1 MQPVKIF
8 IDNNRHLLSLNA
20 LEAWERGYQPAMQ
33 EGRAAQA
40 TYGYFRTQFNKM
52 KAESDQ
58 QPLFVPVSEP
68 AIQLVAEKPDVN
80 FNTVSYEDMSDII
93 LPELIPMGTLYDKIA
108 SDRYNVVEEI
118 NGEKVTQP
126 GGFTRK
132 CVDVVAG
139 APGSGKTTSSNMLLA
154 RAVKYH
160 REVLGKPLKAGF
172 ISGEMFETEWAKE
185 VKQCELLKEVN
196 VCYFME
202 EFRKHHMNMTPESFL
217 KILEDIIKDF
227 DIVTVDSF
235 PVIMDLY
242 RELDT
247 KITEK
252 QATSLF
258 INFYIEAAHKHNLN
272 IQLINQANKD
282 GNYKG
287 GTLLPHMA
295 SSLSF
300 VLKVDGKRF
309 KYFEKNRNNGSTIHQ
324 KLFFVKLDDNSI
336 DIDAENY
343 EISYGLKKD
352 ENTLED
358 FINLVERKP
367 GLITFETVPLSE
379 RPLEDAQES
388 LENIE
393 EVEDKL
399 EQEEPEVAL

>member
-1 MQPVKIF
+1 METVKNF
-8 IDNNRHLLSLNA
+8 INKNSHLLALSSLQ
-20 LEAWERGYQPAMQ
+20 AWEQGYQPAM
-33 EGRAAQA
+33 EKGLAVTA
-40 TYGYFRTQFNKM
+40 TYNYFRTQFNKLKQDSGIVM
-52 KAESDQ
+52 VSDPS
-58 QPLFVPVSEP
+58 QPKFE
-68 AIQLVAEKPDVN
+68 LVTKPDIA
-80 FNTVSYEDMSDII
+80 FNTVCYENMDDIV
-93 LPELIPMGTLYDKIA
+93 LPAMIPVGNLYDKIA
-108 SDRYNVVEEI
+108 SDRYGKIEVVDGEEI
-118 NGEKVTQP
+118 TQP

-139 APGSGKTTSSNMLLA
+139 APGSGKTTSSNMFLA

-160 REVLGKPLKAGF
+160 REVLDKPLRAGF

-185 VKQCELLKEVN
+185 VKQCELLKEVE

-202 EFRKHHMNMTPESFL
+202 EFRKHHMDMTPESFL
-217 KILEDIIKDF
+217 VILENVIKEY

-295 SSLSF
+295 SSLAF

-324 KLFFVKLDDNSI
+324 KLFFTKLDDNSI

-358 FINLVERKP
+358 FLNLVERQP
-367 GLITFETVPLSE
+367 GLISFEHSLNDKQAPDLDVNDE
-379 RPLEDAQES
+379 ELED
-388 LENIE
+388 
-393 EVEDKL
+393 EVE
-399 EQEEPEVAL
+399 QEPQIVAL